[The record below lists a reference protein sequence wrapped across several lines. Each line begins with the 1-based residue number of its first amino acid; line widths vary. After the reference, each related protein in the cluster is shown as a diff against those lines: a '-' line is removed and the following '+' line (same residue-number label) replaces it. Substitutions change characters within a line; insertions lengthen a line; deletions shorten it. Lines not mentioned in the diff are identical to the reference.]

1 MKYSYMISSPFMLVC
16 CIKNIFN
23 LIKFS
28 DSHVPIGIWNLSL
41 TKILLKS
48 KFTKAIM
55 WLKDTGILDKIKYD
69 VMNPPIP
76 IPDPTVRHKQ
86 PLILRQLGIIMIV
99 LVVGLAIATFI
110 FFIELCK
117 RPKSRRAQKPVDRV
131 KLSERHNT
139 HALSSGQTPV
149 IIV

>member
-1 MKYSYMISSPFMLVC
+1 M
-16 CIKNIFN
+16 
-23 LIKFS
+23 
-28 DSHVPIGIWNLSL
+28 
-41 TKILLKS
+41 
-48 KFTKAIM
+48 FTKATM

-99 LVVGLAIATFI
+99 LVVGLAIAANV
-110 FFIELCK
+110 FFIELYK
-117 RPKSRRAQKPVDRV
+117 RPKSRNPPKPVERV

-139 HALSSGQTPV
+139 HAPPSGLTPV
-149 IIV
+149 IIE